1 MGNVSASL
9 IAWALPYIIT
19 AVGAITALAAIWF
32 GGRKSA
38 KTDAKLK
45 QAKAAAKSTKGMN
58 DADTLRDADDDER
71 IERLRQFERDNR
83 S

>member
-1 MGNVSASL
+1 MTASF
-9 IAWALPYIIT
+9 IAWSLPYIIT
-19 AVGAITALAAIWF
+19 AAGAITALAAIWF

-45 QAKAAAKSTKGMN
+45 QAKAAAKSTKEMDNANQMRG
-58 DADTLRDADDDER
+58 AADDDR

-83 S
+83 P